1 MAGPRGD
8 DSHGHRSATD
18 SVLHEVGEKYPCWV
32 RSPVT
37 TSSHDEGPGSL
48 SRGPA
53 YNVREGGVEP
63 PRPFGHTDLNR
74 ARLPIPPLAR
84 AAEETL
90 AHGRPPTQNDG
101 TPPALTLVVTGS
113 WEDRNHAECGKW
125 QIP

>member
-1 MAGPRGD
+1 MRTRSLKTSGAGSRTNESGPCLSSQVRGQTQFVQ
-8 DSHGHRSATD
+8 SSGLVREP
-18 SVLHEVGEKYPCWV
+18 LH
-32 RSPVT
+32 
-37 TSSHDEGPGSL
+37 
-48 SRGPA
+48 
-53 YNVREGGVEP
+53 VREGGVEP

-84 AAEETL
+84 AAQETL

-101 TPPALTLVVTGS
+101 TPLALTLVVTRS

>member
-1 MAGPRGD
+1 M
-8 DSHGHRSATD
+8 
-18 SVLHEVGEKYPCWV
+18 V
-32 RSPVT
+32 
-37 TSSHDEGPGSL
+37 
-48 SRGPA
+48 
-53 YNVREGGVEP
+53 VREGGVEP

-101 TPPALTLVVTGS
+101 TPLALTLVVTRS

-125 QIP
+125 QIPWGAPIRSGRIRGTTVPSATDHPTRPAKPAPERSATT